1 MMNRMHAS
9 PLLRSL
15 YRVAAAG
22 VAVFAAMSAIPN
34 TLTAQAL
41 VRGVRVESNT
51 GGTIVAVTLT
61 DSVARSAF
69 TLAGPNRIVLDLPG
83 ATLGSLGGRAYDGQA
98 RGPVQNIRMA
108 QYRADIVRVVIDVD
122 GPSRYSL
129 SGGNEVR
136 IALAGGADVAA
147 WSTGDEFPVQHV
159 AQERVAQPVAEA
171 AVTAVAVMDSTVSSA
186 RAPAGEVMSQVQYQ
200 TPEPALIGT
209 PATAAGKPPK
219 PRITVS
225 YQEADIRDVIA
236 AFASF
241 ANRTIIVGK
250 DVAGNI
256 TADVKD
262 KPWDEALAA
271 ILSAQGLAAS
281 EEPNGIIIVDSYKN
295 MLDKQSLE
303 PLVTQVVSVNYA
315 NATSLATT
323 VRGLLTR
330 DCVPGA
336 GGPTSGGASSATTP
350 GAVPAGCV
358 VRGSVQADSA
368 TNSLLIREVSSRMDD
383 VISYVRSIDRR
394 TPQVAIKAKII
405 FVNRT
410 NLQEMGITYD
420 IGTARQFF
428 NTVIPR
434 QEVVSQIPIDRNGDG
449 VPDAFRQ
456 VQQPVIG
463 DRVDIGGNVI
473 SAIANANSS
482 ISSPALNLIFSAA
495 LGKYS
500 LTPFIQALQESS
512 LADVQAEPTVV
523 TLDNRKA
530 EILVG
535 QEIPIRVLDAGA
547 GAAGGSSTGQINIPR
562 ATVQLKEVGISLS
575 VTPRITNNRQ
585 IMMTI
590 HAENSSASLASS
602 DVGYIFDKQRA
613 DNTLMVPDGE
623 TAVIGGLT
631 ITSVSKSRRGV
642 PFLMDLPYLGRLF
655 STTRKSEQ
663 KRDLVI
669 LVSPHILDDG
679 EARTPAPTP
688 PGR

>member
-1 MMNRMHAS
+1 MMNRMHVLT
-9 PLLRSL
+9 PLRSW

-22 VAVFAAMSAIPN
+22 VAVLAAMSVAPA
-34 TLTAQAL
+34 TATAQAL
-41 VRGVRVESNT
+41 VQGVRVESNT
-51 GGTIVAVTLT
+51 SGTVVAVTLT

-83 ATLGSLGGRAYDGQA
+83 ATLGALGGRTYDGQP

-108 QYRADIVRVVIDVD
+108 QYRADVVRVVIDVA
-122 GPSRYSL
+122 GTARYSM

-136 IALAGGADVAA
+136 IALAGGEETVA
-147 WSTGDEFPVQHV
+147 WSTGDGMPSQRVEQV
-159 AQERVAQPVAEA
+159 ATTREA
-171 AVTAVAVMDSTVSSA
+171 DAVAVMDSTVSSA
-186 RAPAGEVMSQVQYQ
+186 RASTGDEASTVQYQ
-200 TPEPALIGT
+200 TPEPALVGS
-209 PATAAGKPPK
+209 PAATRRAPPK

-241 ANRTIIVGK
+241 ANRTIIVGR
-250 DVAGNI
+250 DVTGSI

-315 NATSLATT
+315 NATSLAVT

-336 GGPTSGGASSATTP
+336 GSPSAGASGGASQP
-350 GAVPAGCV
+350 GMVPAGCV

-368 TNSLLIREVSSRMDD
+368 TNSLLIREVQSRMED

-405 FVNRT
+405 FVNRSS
-410 NLQEMGITYD
+410 LQEMGITYD

-463 DRVDIGGNVI
+463 DRVDLGGNVI

-495 LGKYS
+495 IGKYS

-547 GAAGGSSTGQINIPR
+547 GAGAGGQGQINIPR

-590 HAENSSASLASS
+590 HAENSSATLASS
-602 DVGYIFDKQRA
+602 DVGFIFDKQRA

-655 STTRKSEQ
+655 STTRKNEQ

-679 EARTPAPTP
+679 EARTPAPNP

>member
-1 MMNRMHAS
+1 MMHRMQVS
-9 PLLRSL
+9 SLLRSW
-15 YRVAAAG
+15 YRAVAAG
-22 VAVFAAMSAIPN
+22 VAVFAAMSAISTPAA
-34 TLTAQAL
+34 AQAL
-41 VRGVRVESNT
+41 VQGVRVESNT
-51 GGTIVAVTLT
+51 NGTFVSVSLT
-61 DSVARSAF
+61 DSVARSSF

-83 ATLGSLGGRAYDGQA
+83 TTLGALGGRSYDGQP

-108 QYRADIVRVVIDVD
+108 QYRPDVVRLVIDVD
-122 GPSRYSL
+122 GSMRYQV
-129 SGGNEVR
+129 SGGKDVQ
-136 IALAGGADVAA
+136 IALAGGQETAS
-147 WSTGDEFPVQHV
+147 WSTGESLP
-159 AQERVAQPVAEA
+159 ATRVADEPAREVA
-171 AVTAVAVMDSTVSSA
+171 AVAVMDSTVSSG
-186 RAPAGEVMSQVQYQ
+186 RALGAESMSQVAYR
-200 TPEPALIGT
+200 TPDAPSIGNRT
-209 PATAAGKPPK
+209 VGKPPK

-241 ANRTIIVGK
+241 ANRTIIVGR
-250 DVAGNI
+250 DVTGSI

-303 PLVTQVVSVNYA
+303 PLVTQVVSINYA
-315 NATSLATT
+315 NATSVATT
-323 VRGLLTR
+323 VRNLLTR

-336 GGPTSGGASSATTP
+336 GGPASGGGGAGVS
-350 GAVPAGCV
+350 GAVPSGCV

-368 TNSLLIREVSSRMDD
+368 TNSLLIREVQSRMED
-383 VISYVRSIDRR
+383 VINYVRSIDRR

-405 FVNRT
+405 FVNRSS
-410 NLQEMGITYD
+410 LQELGISYD

-428 NTVIPR
+428 NSVVPR
-434 QEVVSQIPIDRNGDG
+434 QEVVQQIPIDRNGDG
-449 VPDAFRQ
+449 VPDAFRE
-456 VQQPVIG
+456 VRQPVIG
-463 DRVDIGGNVI
+463 DRVDLGGSTV
-473 SAIANANSS
+473 SAIANANSN

-495 LGKYS
+495 IGKYS

-547 GAAGGSSTGQINIPR
+547 GSGGGGSTGQINIPR

-602 DVGYIFDKQRA
+602 DVGFIFDKQRA

-631 ITSVSKSRRGV
+631 ITQVTKAKRGV
-642 PFLMDLPYLGRLF
+642 PYLMNLPYLGRLF
-655 STTRKSEQ
+655 STTRKNEQ

-679 EARTPAPTP
+679 EARTPPSNP

>member
-1 MMNRMHAS
+1 MMHRMQVS
-9 PLLRSL
+9 SLLRSW
-15 YRVAAAG
+15 YRAAAAG
-22 VAVFAAMSAIPN
+22 VAVFAATSAMPAASR
-34 TLTAQAL
+34 AQAL
-41 VRGVRVESNT
+41 VQGVRVEST
-51 GGTIVAVTLT
+51 TRGTFVSVSLT
-61 DSVARSAF
+61 DSVARSSF
-69 TLAGPNRIVLDLPG
+69 TLAGPRRIVLDLPG
-83 ATLGSLGGRAYDGQA
+83 ATLGALGGRPYDGQP

-108 QYRADIVRVVIDVD
+108 QYRPDIVRVVIDID
-122 GPSRYSL
+122 GSMRYQI
-129 SGGNEVR
+129 SGGSEVQ
-136 IALAGGADVAA
+136 IELAAGEQTVG
-147 WSTGDEFPVQHV
+147 WSTGAALPARRIADEP
-159 AQERVAQPVAEA
+159 AREIA
-171 AVTAVAVMDSTVSSA
+171 AVATMDSTVSSG
-186 RAPAGEVMSQVQYQ
+186 RALAVDGASQVAYR
-200 TPEPALIGT
+200 TPET
-209 PATAAGKPPK
+209 PGISSRAAGKPPK

-241 ANRTIIVGK
+241 ANRTIIVGR
-250 DVAGNI
+250 DVTGSI

-271 ILSAQGLAAS
+271 ILTAQGLAAS

-303 PLVTQVVSVNYA
+303 PLVTQVVSINYA
-315 NATSLATT
+315 NASSVATT

-336 GGPTSGGASSATTP
+336 GSPASGGGGATAP
-350 GAVPAGCV
+350 GTVPNGCV

-368 TNSLLIREVSSRMDD
+368 TNSLLIREVQSRMED
-383 VISYVRSIDRR
+383 VINYVRSIDRR

-405 FVNRT
+405 FVNRSS
-410 NLQEMGITYD
+410 LQELGISYD
-420 IGTARQFF
+420 IGTARQYF

-434 QEVVSQIPIDRNGDG
+434 QEVVQQIPIDRNGDG
-449 VPDAFRQ
+449 VPDAFRE
-456 VQQPVIG
+456 VRQPVIG
-463 DRVDIGGNVI
+463 DRVDLGGSTL

-547 GAAGGSSTGQINIPR
+547 GAGGGAQGQINIPR

-655 STTRKSEQ
+655 STTRKNEQ

-679 EARTPAPTP
+679 EARTPAPN

>member
-1 MMNRMHAS
+1 MMNRMHVS
-9 PLLRSL
+9 SLRSW

-22 VAVFAAMSAIPN
+22 VAVFAAMSAFPN

-51 GGTIVAVTLT
+51 GGTIVAVSLT

-69 TLAGPNRIVLDLPG
+69 TLGGPNRIVLDLPG
-83 ATLGSLGGRAYDGQA
+83 TTLGSLGGRSYDGQA

-108 QYRADIVRVVIDVD
+108 QYRPDIVRVVIDVD
-122 GPSRYSL
+122 GPSRYTL

-136 IALAGGADVAA
+136 IALVGGTETAA
-147 WSTGDEFPVQHV
+147 WSTGDAMPSQ
-159 AQERVAQPVAEA
+159 RVAQAPVREVA
-171 AVTAVAVMDSTVSSA
+171 AAAVMDSTVSSA
-186 RAPAGEVMSQVQYQ
+186 RAAVGETVSQVAYQ
-200 TPEPALIGT
+200 TPEPTLIGT
-209 PATAAGKPPK
+209 PATSSGKPPK

-250 DVAGNI
+250 DVAGSI

-336 GGPTSGGASSATTP
+336 GGPTSGGGAAQP
-350 GAVPAGCV
+350 GAVPSGCV

-463 DRVDIGGNVI
+463 DRVDLGGNVI

-495 LGKYS
+495 MGKYS

-679 EARTPAPTP
+679 EARSPAPN

>member
-1 MMNRMHAS
+1 MVGSAAS
-9 PLLRSL
+9 
-15 YRVAAAG
+15 
-22 VAVFAAMSAIPN
+22 
-34 TLTAQAL
+34 
-41 VRGVRVESNT
+41 
-51 GGTIVAVTLT
+51 
-61 DSVARSAF
+61 
-69 TLAGPNRIVLDLPG
+69 
-83 ATLGSLGGRAYDGQA
+83 
-98 RGPVQNIRMA
+98 
-108 QYRADIVRVVIDVD
+108 
-122 GPSRYSL
+122 SR
-129 SGGNEVR
+129 
-136 IALAGGADVAA
+136 
-147 WSTGDEFPVQHV
+147 
-159 AQERVAQPVAEA
+159 
-171 AVTAVAVMDSTVSSA
+171 
-186 RAPAGEVMSQVQYQ
+186 
-200 TPEPALIGT
+200 
-209 PATAAGKPPK
+209 GKPPK

-241 ANRTIIVGK
+241 ANRTIIVGR
-250 DVAGNI
+250 DVTGSI

-303 PLVTQVVSVNYA
+303 PLVTQVVSINYA
-315 NATSLATT
+315 NASSVAGT

-336 GGPTSGGASSATTP
+336 GSPASGGGGASLAP
-350 GAVPAGCV
+350 GSVPSGCV

-368 TNSLLIREVSSRMDD
+368 TNSLLIREVQSRMED

-405 FVNRT
+405 FVNRSS
-410 NLQEMGITYD
+410 LQELGITYD

-434 QEVVSQIPIDRNGDG
+434 QEVVQQIPIDRNGDG
-449 VPDAFRQ
+449 VPDAFRE
-456 VQQPVIG
+456 VLQPVIG
-463 DRVDIGGNVI
+463 DRVDLGGKTL

-547 GAAGGSSTGQINIPR
+547 GARRRCAGADQHPAGHGAAEGSRHLPLGHPAYHEQPADHDDDPCR
-562 ATVQLKEVGISLS
+562 EQLS
-575 VTPRITNNRQ
+575 VAGQLGCRVHLRQAARRQHADGAGWRDGSDRRSHDHAGDQVAPRC
-585 IMMTI
+585 
-590 HAENSSASLASS
+590 A
-602 DVGYIFDKQRA
+602 
-613 DNTLMVPDGE
+613 VPDGP
-623 TAVIGGLT
+623 AVP
-631 ITSVSKSRRGV
+631 R
-642 PFLMDLPYLGRLF
+642 
-655 STTRKSEQ
+655 
-663 KRDLVI
+663 
-669 LVSPHILDDG
+669 SPVLDDQK
-679 EARTPAPTP
+679 E
-688 PGR
+688 

>member
-1 MMNRMHAS
+1 M
-9 PLLRSL
+9 
-15 YRVAAAG
+15 
-22 VAVFAAMSAIPN
+22 
-34 TLTAQAL
+34 
-41 VRGVRVESNT
+41 
-51 GGTIVAVTLT
+51 
-61 DSVARSAF
+61 
-69 TLAGPNRIVLDLPG
+69 
-83 ATLGSLGGRAYDGQA
+83 
-98 RGPVQNIRMA
+98 
-108 QYRADIVRVVIDVD
+108 
-122 GPSRYSL
+122 
-129 SGGNEVR
+129 
-136 IALAGGADVAA
+136 
-147 WSTGDEFPVQHV
+147 
-159 AQERVAQPVAEA
+159 
-171 AVTAVAVMDSTVSSA
+171 
-186 RAPAGEVMSQVQYQ
+186 
-200 TPEPALIGT
+200 
-209 PATAAGKPPK
+209 
-219 PRITVS
+219 
-225 YQEADIRDVIA
+225 
-236 AFASF
+236 
-241 ANRTIIVGK
+241 
-250 DVAGNI
+250 
-256 TADVKD
+256 
-262 KPWDEALAA
+262 
-271 ILSAQGLAAS
+271 
-281 EEPNGIIIVDSYKN
+281 
-295 MLDKQSLE
+295 
-303 PLVTQVVSVNYA
+303 
-315 NATSLATT
+315 
-323 VRGLLTR
+323 
-330 DCVPGA
+330 
-336 GGPTSGGASSATTP
+336 
-350 GAVPAGCV
+350 
-358 VRGSVQADSA
+358 
-368 TNSLLIREVSSRMDD
+368 
-383 VISYVRSIDRR
+383 RSIDRR

-463 DRVDIGGNVI
+463 DRVDLGGNVI

-495 LGKYS
+495 VGKYS

-547 GAAGGSSTGQINIPR
+547 GAGGGAAGQINIPR

-655 STTRKSEQ
+655 STTRRNEQ

-679 EARTPAPTP
+679 EARTPAPN

>member
-1 MMNRMHAS
+1 MMSRMHAI
-9 PLLRSL
+9 SL
-15 YRVAAAG
+15 QRGWYRAVAAGA
-22 VAVFAAMSAIPN
+22 AVIAASTAATTTACAQ
-34 TLTAQAL
+34 TLVQ
-41 VRGVRVESNT
+41 GVRVESST
-51 GGTIVAVTLT
+51 AGTVVAVTLT

-83 ATLGSLGGRAYDGQA
+83 TTLGALGARAYDGQP
-98 RGPVQNIRMA
+98 RGPVQNVRMA
-108 QYRADIVRVVIDVD
+108 QYRPDIVRVVIDVD
-122 GPSRYSL
+122 GTAKYDL

-136 IALAGGADVAA
+136 IAMAGGTDVAA
-147 WSTGDEFPVQHV
+147 WSTGDAMPSRR
-159 AQERVAQPVAEA
+159 AERVATVDNTA
-171 AVTAVAVMDSTVSSA
+171 AAVMDSTVSSA
-186 RAPAGEVMSQVQYQ
+186 RVSAGETESRVTYQ
-200 TPEPALIGT
+200 TPESNVMSGAK
-209 PATAAGKPPK
+209 AAPGKAPK

-225 YQEADIRDVIA
+225 YQDADIRDVIA

-250 DVAGNI
+250 DVSGSI

-271 ILSAQGLAAS
+271 ILTAQGLAAS

-303 PLVTQVVSVNYA
+303 PLITQVVSINYA
-315 NATSLATT
+315 NATSVALT

-330 DCVPGA
+330 DCIPGA
-336 GGPTSGGASSATTP
+336 GSPSAGSTGGVTAP
-350 GAVPAGCV
+350 GAVPAGCT

-368 TNSLLIREVSSRMDD
+368 TNSVLIREVQSRMED

-410 NLQEMGITYD
+410 SLQEMGILYD
-420 IGTARQFF
+420 IGTARQYF

-434 QEVVSQIPIDRNGDG
+434 QEVVQQIPIDRNGDG
-449 VPDAFRQ
+449 VPDAFRE
-456 VQQPVIG
+456 VFQPVIG
-463 DRVDIGGNVI
+463 DRVDFGGNSL
-473 SAIANANSS
+473 SALANANSS

-495 LGKYS
+495 MGKYS
-500 LTPFIQALQESS
+500 LTPFIQALQEAT

-523 TLDNRKA
+523 TLDNRRA

-547 GAAGGSSTGQINIPR
+547 GAGAGGAAGQINIPR
-562 ATVQLKEVGISLS
+562 ATVQLKEVGISLQ

-590 HAENSSASLASS
+590 AAENSSAQLASS
-602 DVGYIFDKQRA
+602 DVGFIFNKQRA
-613 DNTLMVPDGE
+613 NNTLMVPDGE

-631 ITSVSKSRRGV
+631 ITQVTKSRRGV
-642 PFLMDLPYLGRLF
+642 PYLMNLPYLGRLF
-655 STTRKSEQ
+655 STTRKDEQ

-679 EARTPAPTP
+679 DARTSPPN

>member
-1 MMNRMHAS
+1 MMNRMHVS
-9 PLLRSL
+9 PLLRSW
-15 YRVAAAG
+15 YRAVAAG
-22 VAVFAAMSAIPN
+22 VAVFAAMSALPN
-34 TLTAQAL
+34 ALSAQAL

-69 TLAGPNRIVLDLPG
+69 TLAGPDRIVLDLPG
-83 ATLGSLGGRAYDGQA
+83 ATLGSLGGRSYDGQA

-108 QYRADIVRVVIDVD
+108 QYRPDIVRVVIDVD

-136 IALAGGADVAA
+136 IALSGGTEAAA
-147 WSTGDEFPVQHV
+147 WSTGDAMPVQHV
-159 AQERVAQPVAEA
+159 AQVPVSET
-171 AVTAVAVMDSTVSSA
+171 AVTATAVMDSTVSSA
-186 RAPAGEVMSQVQYQ
+186 RAPAGDAPSQVQYQ
-200 TPEPALIGT
+200 TPDLALVGT
-209 PATAAGKPPK
+209 PATSAGKPPK
-219 PRITVS
+219 PRISVS

-336 GGPTSGGASSATTP
+336 GGPTSGGAAASAP
-350 GAVPAGCV
+350 GAVPSGCV

-463 DRVDIGGNVI
+463 DRVDLGGNVI

-631 ITSVSKSRRGV
+631 IT
-642 PFLMDLPYLGRLF
+642 
-655 STTRKSEQ
+655 
-663 KRDLVI
+663 
-669 LVSPHILDDG
+669 
-679 EARTPAPTP
+679 
-688 PGR
+688 

>member
-1 MMNRMHAS
+1 MMNRMHVS
-9 PLLRSL
+9 SLQRSL
-15 YRVAAAG
+15 YRAAATG
-22 VAVFAAMSAIPN
+22 AAVFAATTVVPQS
-34 TLTAQAL
+34 LHAQAL
-41 VRGVRVESNT
+41 VQGVRVESNNA
-51 GGTIVAVTLT
+51 GTVVAITLT

-83 ATLGSLGGRAYDGQA
+83 ASLGALGGRAYDGQA

-108 QYRADIVRVVIDVD
+108 QYRSDVVRVVIDVA
-122 GPSRYSL
+122 GTARYSM

-136 IALAGGADVAA
+136 IAMAGGSETAS
-147 WSTGDEFPVQHV
+147 WSTGESMPNS
-159 AQERVAQPVAEA
+159 RVATREA
-171 AVTAVAVMDSTVSSA
+171 ATVATMDSTVSA
-186 RAPAGEVMSQVQYQ
+186 AQVATGEVYSQIAYQ
-200 TPEPALIGT
+200 TPASTVIGQVT
-209 PATAAGKPPK
+209 TARGKPPK

-225 YQEADIRDVIA
+225 YQDADIRDVIA

-241 ANRTIIVGK
+241 ANRTIIVGR
-250 DVAGNI
+250 DVTGSI

-303 PLVTQVVSVNYA
+303 PLVTQVVSINYA
-315 NATSLATT
+315 NASSVAST

-336 GGPTSGGASSATTP
+336 NGPSSGAGGAGGAP
-350 GAVPAGCV
+350 GSVPNGCV

-368 TNSLLIREVSSRMDD
+368 TNSLLIREVQSRMED

-405 FVNRT
+405 FVNRSS
-410 NLQEMGITYD
+410 LQEIGITYD

-434 QEVVSQIPIDRNGDG
+434 SEVVQQIPIDRNGDG
-449 VPDAFRQ
+449 VPDAFRS
-456 VQQPVIG
+456 VSQPVIG
-463 DRVDIGGNVI
+463 DRVDLGGSTL

-482 ISSPALNLIFSAA
+482 IGSPALNLIFSAA
-495 LGKYS
+495 MGKYS

-547 GAAGGSSTGQINIPR
+547 GAGAGGQGQINIPR

-602 DVGYIFDKQRA
+602 DVGFIFDKQRA

-631 ITSVSKSRRGV
+631 ITQVTKSRRGV
-642 PFLMDLPYLGRLF
+642 PFLMDLPVLGRLF
-655 STTRKSEQ
+655 STTRKNEQ

-679 EARTPAPTP
+679 EAARTPVPN

>member
-1 MMNRMHAS
+1 MMNRMHVS
-9 PLLRSL
+9 SLLRSW

-22 VAVFAAMSAIPN
+22 VAVFAAMTATPTTSS
-34 TLTAQAL
+34 AQAL
-41 VRGVRVESNT
+41 VQGVRVESNSS
-51 GGTIVAVTLT
+51 GTVVAVTLT

-83 ATLGSLGGRAYDGQA
+83 SQLGALGGRAYDGQA

-108 QYRADIVRVVIDVD
+108 QYRPDIVRVVIDVD
-122 GPSRYSL
+122 GAARYTI
-129 SGGNEVR
+129 SGSNEVR
-136 IALAGGADVAA
+136 IALAGGQDVAT
-147 WSTGDEFPVQHV
+147 WSTGQSMPAQRVEQV
-159 AQERVAQPVAEA
+159 ATREVA
-171 AVTAVAVMDSTVSSA
+171 TAVMDSTVSSA
-186 RAPAGEVMSQVQYQ
+186 RASAGESQSQVQYQ
-200 TPEPALIGT
+200 TPEPALVGT
-209 PATAAGKPPK
+209 PAASRGKPPK

-250 DVAGNI
+250 DVTGSI

-303 PLVTQVVSVNYA
+303 PLITQVVSVNYA
-315 NATSLATT
+315 NASSLATT

-336 GGPTSGGASSATTP
+336 GGPSSGASGATAP
-350 GAVPAGCV
+350 GAVPNGCV

-368 TNSLLIREVSSRMDD
+368 TNSLLIREVQSRMDD

-405 FVNRT
+405 FVNRS

-463 DRVDIGGNVI
+463 DRVDLGGNVV

-495 LGKYS
+495 IGKYS

-547 GAAGGSSTGQINIPR
+547 GAGGGSSTGQINIPR

-602 DVGYIFDKQRA
+602 DVGFIFDKQRA

-631 ITSVSKSRRGV
+631 ITQVTKSRRGV

-655 STTRKSEQ
+655 STVRKNEQ

-679 EARTPAPTP
+679 EARTPAPN

>member
-1 MMNRMHAS
+1 MMNRTNVS
-9 PLLRSL
+9 SLKRSW

-22 VAVFAAMSAIPN
+22 AAVFAASTAATSAAA
-34 TLTAQAL
+34 AQAL
-41 VRGVRVESNT
+41 VQGVRVESNT
-51 GGTIVAVTLT
+51 TGTVVAVTLT

-83 ATLGSLGGRAYDGQA
+83 TTLGSLGGRAYDGQA

-108 QYRADIVRVVIDVD
+108 QYRPDIVRVVIDVD
-122 GPSRYSL
+122 GSAKYNL
-129 SGGNEVR
+129 SGGNVVR
-136 IALAGGADVAA
+136 IAMAGGRDVAS
-147 WSTGDEFPVQHV
+147 WSTGDAMPSQR
-159 AQERVAQPVAEA
+159 AERVATSD
-171 AVTAVAVMDSTVSSA
+171 VTAASVMDSSVSSA
-186 RAPAGEVMSQVQYQ
+186 RAPAGESQSRVAYQ
-200 TPEPALIGT
+200 TPDAGLLG
-209 PATAAGKPPK
+209 AASASRGKAPK

-250 DVAGNI
+250 DVSGSI

-303 PLVTQVVSVNYA
+303 PLSTQVVSVNYA

-336 GGPTSGGASSATTP
+336 GSPASGAAGVTAP
-350 GAVPAGCV
+350 GAVPAGCI

-368 TNSLLIREVSSRMDD
+368 TNSLLVREVQSRMED
-383 VISYVRSIDRR
+383 VVSYVRSIDRR

-410 NLQEMGITYD
+410 NLQEMGVTYD

-434 QEVVSQIPIDRNGDG
+434 QEVVSQLPIDRNGDG
-449 VPDAFRQ
+449 VPDAFRE
-456 VQQPVIG
+456 VLQPVIG
-463 DRVDIGGNVI
+463 DRVDLGGSTL

-495 LGKYS
+495 VGKYS
-500 LTPFIQALQESS
+500 LTPFIQALQEAT

-547 GAAGGSSTGQINIPR
+547 GAGGGGAAGQINIPR

-590 HAENSSASLASS
+590 HAENSSAQLASS
-602 DVGYIFDKQRA
+602 DVGYIFNKQRA

-631 ITSVSKSRRGV
+631 ITQVTKSRRGV
-642 PFLMDLPYLGRLF
+642 PFLMDIPYLGRLF
-655 STTRKSEQ
+655 STNRKDEQ

-679 EARTPAPTP
+679 DARTPAPN

>member
-1 MMNRMHAS
+1 MMSRMHVS
-9 PLLRSL
+9 PLLRSW
-15 YRVAAAG
+15 YRVAAPG
-22 VAVFAAMSAIPN
+22 VAVFAATSAFST

-83 ATLGSLGGRAYDGQA
+83 ATLGALGGRAYDGQA

-108 QYRADIVRVVIDVD
+108 QYRPDIVRVVIDVD
-122 GPSRYSL
+122 GPSRYTL

-136 IALAGGADVAA
+136 IALAGGSEAAA
-147 WSTGDEFPVQHV
+147 WSTGDAMPMQ
-159 AQERVAQPVAEA
+159 RVAQA
-171 AVTAVAVMDSTVSSA
+171 APRETAAVAVMDSTVSSA
-186 RAPAGEVMSQVQYQ
+186 RAAAGESQSRVQYQ
-200 TPEPALIGT
+200 TPEPALLGT
-209 PATAAGKPPK
+209 PATSAGKPPK

-250 DVAGNI
+250 DVAGSI

-262 KPWDEALAA
+262 KPWDEALSA

-303 PLVTQVVSVNYA
+303 PLTTQVVSVNYA

-336 GGPTSGGASSATTP
+336 GGPTSGGGGGAALP
-350 GAVPAGCV
+350 GAVPSGCV

-428 NTVIPR
+428 NSVIPR

-456 VQQPVIG
+456 VTQPVIG
-463 DRVDIGGNVI
+463 DRVDLGGNVI

-495 LGKYS
+495 VGKYS

-547 GAAGGSSTGQINIPR
+547 GAGGSSTGQINIPR

-655 STTRKSEQ
+655 STTRKNEQ

-679 EARTPAPTP
+679 ETRTPPP
-688 PGR
+688 NPGR

>member
-1 MMNRMHAS
+1 MMNRMHVS
-9 PLLRSL
+9 SLLRSW

-22 VAVFAAMSAIPN
+22 VAVFAATSVTPHA
-34 TLTAQAL
+34 LTAQAL

-51 GGTIVAVTLT
+51 AGTVVAVSLS

-83 ATLGSLGGRAYDGQA
+83 TTLGALGGRSYDGQA

-122 GPSRYSL
+122 GATRYTL

-136 IALAGGADVAA
+136 IALAGGAETVA
-147 WSTGDEFPVQHV
+147 WSTGDAMPSQ
-159 AQERVAQPVAEA
+159 RVAAAPAREVA
-171 AVTAVAVMDSTVSSA
+171 AVAVMDSSVSSA
-186 RAPAGEVMSQVQYQ
+186 RAVVGETPSQVQYQ
-200 TPEPALIGT
+200 TPEPAVLGT
-209 PATAAGKPPK
+209 PAASAGKPPK

-250 DVAGNI
+250 DVAGSI

-336 GGPTSGGASSATTP
+336 GGPSAGGGGGALQP
-350 GAVPAGCV
+350 GAVPTGCV

-463 DRVDIGGNVI
+463 DRVDLGGNVI

-547 GAAGGSSTGQINIPR
+547 GSGGGSSTGQINIPR

-655 STTRKSEQ
+655 STTRKNEQ

>member
-1 MMNRMHAS
+1 MMNRTHVS
-9 PLLRSL
+9 SLRRSL
-15 YRVAAAG
+15 YRATAAG
-22 VAVFAAMSAIPN
+22 VAVFAALAVATP

-41 VRGVRVESNT
+41 VQGVRIESTPT
-51 GGTIVAVTLT
+51 GTAVTVSLT
-61 DSVARSAF
+61 DSVARTAF

-83 ATLGSLGGRAYDGQA
+83 STLGALGGRMYDGQA

-108 QYRADIVRVVIDVD
+108 QYRPDIVRVVIDVA
-122 GPSRYSL
+122 GAARYSL
-129 SGGNEVR
+129 SGGTEVR
-136 IALAGGADVAA
+136 IALAGGSDVAS
-147 WSTGDEFPVQHV
+147 WSTGDAMPSQRPEHV
-159 AQERVAQPVAEA
+159 ASREFNG
-171 AVTAVAVMDSTVSSA
+171 TAVMDSTVSAA
-186 RAPAGEVMSQVQYQ
+186 RAAVGESGSQVAYQ
-200 TPEPALIGT
+200 TPEPALVGS
-209 PATAAGKPPK
+209 PRRAMGKPPK

-236 AFASF
+236 AFSSF

-250 DVAGNI
+250 DVSGSI

-303 PLVTQVVSVNYA
+303 PLVTQVVSINYA
-315 NATSLATT
+315 NATSVAGT

-336 GGPTSGGASSATTP
+336 NGPSSGAAGGGGVAGS
-350 GAVPAGCV
+350 VPNGCV

-368 TNSLLIREVSSRMDD
+368 TNSLLIREVQSRMED

-405 FVNRT
+405 FVNRSS
-410 NLQEMGITYD
+410 LQEIGITYD
-420 IGTARQFF
+420 IGTKRQFF

-434 QEVVSQIPIDRNGDG
+434 SEVVQSIPVDNNNDG
-449 VPDAFRQ
+449 VPDGFRQ
-456 VQQPVIG
+456 VTQPVIG
-463 DRVDIGGNVI
+463 DRVDLGGRTL

-495 LGKYS
+495 MGKYS

-547 GAAGGSSTGQINIPR
+547 GGAGGNTGQINIPR

-602 DVGYIFDKQRA
+602 DVGFIFDKQRA

-631 ITSVSKSRRGV
+631 ITQVTKSRRGV

-655 STTRKSEQ
+655 STTRKNEQ

-679 EARTPAPTP
+679 EARTPVPN

>member
-1 MMNRMHAS
+1 MMNRMHVVT
-9 PLLRSL
+9 PLRGW

-22 VAVFAAMSAIPN
+22 VAVFAAMTAASTPSA
-34 TLTAQAL
+34 AQAL
-41 VRGVRVESNT
+41 VQGVRVEST
-51 GGTIVAVTLT
+51 PSGTVVAVSLT

-83 ATLGSLGGRAYDGQA
+83 TTLGAVGGRAYDGQP

-108 QYRADIVRVVIDVD
+108 QYRPDIVRVVIDVD
-122 GPSRYSL
+122 AAARYTL
-129 SGGNEVR
+129 TGGNEVR
-136 IALAGGADVAA
+136 IALAGGSEIAA
-147 WSTGDEFPVQHV
+147 WSTGQSLPVG
-159 AQERVAQPVAEA
+159 RAESVESQD
-171 AVTAVAVMDSTVSSA
+171 VTATAVMDSTVSSA
-186 RAPAGEVMSQVQYQ
+186 RAAVGETRSQVAYQ
-200 TPEPALIGT
+200 TPDAPRVGSQASSR
-209 PATAAGKPPK
+209 GKPPK

-241 ANRTIIVGK
+241 ANRTIIVGR
-250 DVAGNI
+250 DVTGSI

-303 PLVTQVVSVNYA
+303 PLMTRVVSVNYA

-336 GGPTSGGASSATTP
+336 GGPASGTTGATAP
-350 GAVPAGCV
+350 GAVPSGCV

-368 TNSLLIREVSSRMDD
+368 TNSLLIREVQSRMDD

-405 FVNRT
+405 FVNRSS
-410 NLQEMGITYD
+410 LQELGITYD

-434 QEVVSQIPIDRNGDG
+434 QEVVQQIPIDRNGDG
-449 VPDAFRQ
+449 VPDAFRE
-456 VQQPVIG
+456 VLQPVIG
-463 DRVDIGGNVI
+463 DRVDLGGNTI

-547 GAAGGSSTGQINIPR
+547 GAAGGAQGQINIPR

-602 DVGYIFDKQRA
+602 DVGFIFDKQRA

-631 ITSVSKSRRGV
+631 ITQVTKSRRGV

-655 STTRKSEQ
+655 STTRKNEQ

-679 EARTPAPTP
+679 EARTPAPN

>member
-1 MMNRMHAS
+1 MMHRMHVS
-9 PLLRSL
+9 PLARPC
-15 YRVAAAG
+15 RAAAAG
-22 VAVFAAMSAIPN
+22 VAVFAAIAG
-34 TLTAQAL
+34 LTPSLGAQAL
-41 VRGVRVESNT
+41 VQGVRVEST
-51 GGTIVAVTLT
+51 REGTVVAVTLT

-83 ATLGSLGGRAYDGQA
+83 ATLGALGGRSYDGQP

-108 QYRADIVRVVIDVD
+108 QYRPDVVRLVVDVA
-122 GPSRYSL
+122 GAARYSL

-136 IALAGGADVAA
+136 IALAGGAGDVAM
-147 WSTGDEFPVQHV
+147 WSTGDGMPSM
-159 AQERVAQPVAEA
+159 RVARVADGDVMA
-171 AVTAVAVMDSTVSSA
+171 AAIMDSTVSA
-186 RAPAGEVMSQVQYQ
+186 GRAATGEAQSQVQYQ
-200 TPEPALIGT
+200 TPAPSTLQS
-209 PATAAGKPPK
+209 AAGAPGKPPK

-250 DVAGNI
+250 DVTGSI

-303 PLVTQVVSVNYA
+303 PLVTQVVSINYA
-315 NATSLATT
+315 NASSVALT

-330 DCVPGA
+330 DCLPGA
-336 GGPTSGGASSATTP
+336 GGPGSGAPSGGGQP
-350 GAVPAGCV
+350 NAVPQGCV

-368 TNSLLIREVSSRMDD
+368 TNSLLIREVQSRIED

-405 FVNRT
+405 FVNRSS
-410 NLQEMGITYD
+410 LQEIGVTYD
-420 IGTARQFF
+420 IGTQRQFF

-434 QEVVSQIPIDRNGDG
+434 QEAVQTIPVDANNDG
-449 VPDAFRQ
+449 VPESFRQ
-456 VQQPVIG
+456 VFQPVIG
-463 DRVDIGGNVI
+463 DRVDLGGRTL

-482 ISSPALNLIFSAA
+482 ISSPALNLIYSAA
-495 LGKYS
+495 IGKYS

-547 GAAGGSSTGQINIPR
+547 GAGAGGAQGQINIPR

-585 IMMTI
+585 VMMVI

-602 DVGYIFDKQRA
+602 DVGFIFDKQRA

-631 ITSVSKSRRGV
+631 ITQVTKSKRGV
-642 PFLMDLPYLGRLF
+642 PFLMDLPLLGRLF
-655 STTRKSEQ
+655 STSRRNEQ

-669 LVSPHILDDG
+669 LISPHILDDG
-679 EARTPAPTP
+679 DARTPVPTP